1 MPQTAKNGRKE
12 MRGIKVMSAANL
24 NGIPVFLRRPED
36 RTPAKLA
43 IKRPEG
49 TERPQV
55 ALHDPAATIHG
66 GRAPVTPD
74 FLSETPVRPVVAED
88 SVPDRAATPAPVRP
102 GTSRPILPWMARK
115 TAEVAPKAAVKPV
128 SSSDVVDLTARREA
142 NPELAPVKLYQELRS
157 AFEADQDDAPEDD
170 DAAFQVT
177 LPRSVIRQI
186 RVLAAE
192 EGTTHR
198 AIILRA
204 LRAAGVEIPEG
215 ADVDRRAVA
224 AKRRQQA

>member
-1 MPQTAKNGRKE
+1 
-12 MRGIKVMSAANL
+12 MSAANL

-43 IKRPEG
+43 ITRPADTG
-49 TERPQV
+49 AERPNR
-55 ALHDPAATIHG
+55 APKDPAATIHG
-66 GRAPVTPD
+66 GMAPVTPD
-74 FLSETPVRPVVAED
+74 FLAEAPIRPVLVEN
-88 SVPDRAATPAPVRP
+88 SAADAGTAPAPARP
-102 GTSRPILPWMARK
+102 GTARPILPWMARK
-115 TAEVAPKAAVKPV
+115 TAQVTPKAQPAMH
-128 SSSDVVDLTARREA
+128 SGSDVVDLTARREA
-142 NPELAPVKLYQELRS
+142 HPELAPVKLYQELRS
-157 AFEADQDDAPEDD
+157 AFETDQDDSAEDD
-170 DAAFQVT
+170 DADVAFQVT
-177 LPRSVIRQI
+177 LPRSVVRQI
-186 RVLAAE
+186 RVVAAE

>member
-1 MPQTAKNGRKE
+1 
-12 MRGIKVMSAANL
+12 MSAAHL

-49 TERPQV
+49 TSAERPQAV
-55 ALHDPAATIHG
+55 RQDPAGTIHG
-66 GRAPVTPD
+66 GAAPVTPD
-74 FLSETPVRPVVAED
+74 FLAESPVRPVVAEN
-88 SVPDRAATPAPVRP
+88 SAPNGGATQAPARP

-115 TAEVAPKAAVKPV
+115 TAEVAPKAPVKPV

-142 NPELAPVKLYQELRS
+142 NPEPAPVKLYQELRS

-186 RVLAAE
+186 RVVAAE